1 MATTRKPEK
10 GKAGKRK
17 SVTRGG
23 EKGNASRKKAAPGR
37 TVSSRGGDRASRASA
52 TSPGRASTA
61 ADRTRTTAAD
71 RSRITGNDI
80 AAQVTE
86 QRRRLDDLDRRIIDL
101 VVERASVVRSVARV
115 KRTVAMD
122 IIDVARETEIVE
134 LLRERAAGRLPED
147 ELDNFIDALREL
159 MQGVAMEREH

>member
-1 MATTRKPEK
+1 MEK
-10 GKAGKRK
+10 GKAEKPKPRKAGKRTAGSGK
-17 SVTRGG
+17 SPV
-23 EKGNASRKKAAPGR
+23 
-37 TVSSRGGDRASRASA
+37 A
-52 TSPGRASTA
+52 TSASPKKSIGVGRPLV
-61 ADRTRTTAAD
+61 ADRPRATG
-71 RSRITGNDI
+71 TGNDI
-80 AAQVTE
+80 ATQVAD

-101 VVERASVVRSVARV
+101 IVERAAVVRAVARV